1 MTSIQKPIIAVQ
13 ADPLESLKPSFD
25 TSLMLAGEAA
35 LRGYSSF
42 AYTPADLVYDH
53 GTIYADGRYFTVDKQ
68 GNITHIGETERLT
81 LSDAE
86 FVLVRQNPPY
96 DMEYLTTLDI
106 LTNLPKTTRV
116 LNNPRT
122 LRLWGEKL
130 IPLQFKDICPR
141 TCIASKPAI
150 IHDFLAIEKTI
161 ILKPLYG
168 FGGADVFILTAAD
181 ANCDAIIDMMCAR
194 YPFGVI
200 AQEFLPE
207 VTTNDRRLLMV
218 GGTLKSVFKRT
229 PKAGT
234 IRSNVAVGGVAIPC
248 DVTDADHMIAERLAP
263 FLIEHDIMLSG
274 IDAVGDRLI
283 EVNITSPTGLRIP
296 ERLYGHNLAKDFWDA
311 VIS

>member
-1 MTSIQKPIIAVQ
+1 MTQKPIVAIQ

-42 AYTPADLVYDH
+42 AYTPADLVYNH
-53 GTIYADGRYFTVDKQ
+53 GMIYADGRYFTVNTK
-68 GNITHIGETERLT
+68 GNITHIGRLERLI
-81 LSDAE
+81 LSDAA

-96 DMEYLTTLDI
+96 DMCYITALDVLI
-106 LTNLPKTTRV
+106 NLPATTRV
-116 LNNPRT
+116 LNNPTT
-122 LRLWGEKL
+122 LRSWGEKS

-141 TCIASKPAI
+141 TCIASKPSI
-150 IHDFLAIEKTI
+150 IHEFLSIERTV

-168 FGGADVFILTAAD
+168 FGGADVFILRATD

-200 AQEFLPE
+200 AQEFLPA
-207 VTTNDRRLLMV
+207 VTTDDRRLLMIN
-218 GGTLKSVFKRT
+218 GQLKAVFKRT

-234 IRSNVAVGGVAIPC
+234 IRGNVAVGGTAAPC
-248 DVTDADHMIAERLAP
+248 DMNDADHRLTERLAP
-263 FLIEHDIMLSG
+263 FLIEHG
-274 IDAVGDRLI
+274 IILAGVDAVGDRLI

-296 ERLYGHNLAKDFWDA
+296 ERLYGQNLAKDFWDA
-311 VIS
+311 VLN

>member
-1 MTSIQKPIIAVQ
+1 MIQKPIVAIQ
-13 ADPLESLKPSFD
+13 ADPLESLKASFD

-42 AYTPADLVYDH
+42 AYTPADLVYNH
-53 GTIYADGRYFTVDKQ
+53 GEIYADGRFFTVDLQ
-68 GNITHIGETERLT
+68 GNITHISATERLA
-81 LSDAE
+81 LSEAA

-96 DMEYLTTLDI
+96 DMAYLTALDI
-106 LTNLPKTTRV
+106 LANLPASTRV
-116 LNNPRT
+116 LNNPMT
-122 LRLWGEKL
+122 LRSWGEKI

-141 TCIASKPAI
+141 TCITSKSAI
-150 IHDFLAIEKTI
+150 IHEFIAVEKTI

-168 FGGADVFILTAAD
+168 FGGADVFILTATD

-207 VTTNDRRLLMV
+207 VITNDRRLLMID
-218 GGTLKSVFKRT
+218 GKLKAVFKRT

-234 IRSNVAVGGVAIPC
+234 IRGNVAVGGTAAPC
-248 DVTDADHMIAERLAP
+248 DVSAADHMIAERLAA
-263 FLIEHDIMLSG
+263 FLLQNDIMLAG
-274 IDAVGDRLI
+274 VDAVGDRLI

-296 ERLYGHNLAKDFWDA
+296 ERLYGQNLAKDFWDA
-311 VIS
+311 VITK

>member
-1 MTSIQKPIIAVQ
+1 M
-13 ADPLESLKPSFD
+13 
-25 TSLMLAGEAA
+25 
-35 LRGYSSF
+35 
-42 AYTPADLVYDH
+42 
-53 GTIYADGRYFTVDKQ
+53 
-68 GNITHIGETERLT
+68 
-81 LSDAE
+81 
-86 FVLVRQNPPY
+86 
-96 DMEYLTTLDI
+96 
-106 LTNLPKTTRV
+106 
-116 LNNPRT
+116 
-122 LRLWGEKL
+122 
-130 IPLQFKDICPR
+130 
-141 TCIASKPAI
+141 
-150 IHDFLAIEKTI
+150 
-161 ILKPLYG
+161 YG